1 MRWNYAA
8 FKTYNYENWINLK
21 KCLKWKSTVQNPIC
35 NSCDYSYVKTAYHG
49 AMQWKE
55 TLKIAQQVSVPPT
68 TSPALSVVC
77 AGVNSSGCC
86 QPPWPCLRAFSVL
99 YGPFC
104 PSMDKIKWLENA
116 CSASPNDWWEF
127 LGRYLAPQA
136 RCPGGGCFILVPS
149 EPQWDWTPAAY
160 GGNLLK
166 FLYLG
171 FLSIPVSL
179 SHSSSSIFFINYL
192 PCLALV
198 LGHIF
203 STGVI

>member
-116 CSASPNDWWEF
+116 CS
-127 LGRYLAPQA
+127 
-136 RCPGGGCFILVPS
+136 PGNNPHPMTDGNFWVDTWPLRQDVLEVGVSSWFPVNPS
-149 EPQWDWTPAAY
+149 ETELQLPTVATCSNSSILAS
-160 GGNLLK
+160 
-166 FLYLG
+166 FL
-171 FLSIPVSL
+171 SL
-179 SHSSSSIFFINYL
+179 SHFPTPLPAFSS
-192 PCLALV
+192 
-198 LGHIF
+198 
-203 STGVI
+203 